1 MNAMIL
7 PIFIL
12 WKGVLEIYNLSF
24 ILDCTYNT
32 CERTNE
38 RVNERD
44 QVELRWKYRYLMLLI

>member
-24 ILDCTYNT
+24 ILDCTYNMNVIKLNYDENIGT
-32 CERTNE
+32 
-38 RVNERD
+38 
-44 QVELRWKYRYLMLLI
+44 